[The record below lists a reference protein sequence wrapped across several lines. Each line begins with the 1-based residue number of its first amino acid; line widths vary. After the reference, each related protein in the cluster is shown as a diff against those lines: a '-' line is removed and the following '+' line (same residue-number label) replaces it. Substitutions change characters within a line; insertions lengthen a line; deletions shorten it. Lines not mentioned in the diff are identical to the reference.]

1 MVVISLV
8 IHLAD
13 GTLAVDIYSVSNGS
27 VVSFTFPKRSVLPE
41 ARPDECMD
49 SDAWYFLRL
58 GESGY
63 CNTWS
68 K

>member
-1 MVVISLV
+1 MVTLVISLV

-13 GTLAVDIYSVSNGS
+13 GTLAVDVYSVSNGS

-49 SDAWYFLRL
+49 SDA
-58 GESGY
+58 
-63 CNTWS
+63 
-68 K
+68 